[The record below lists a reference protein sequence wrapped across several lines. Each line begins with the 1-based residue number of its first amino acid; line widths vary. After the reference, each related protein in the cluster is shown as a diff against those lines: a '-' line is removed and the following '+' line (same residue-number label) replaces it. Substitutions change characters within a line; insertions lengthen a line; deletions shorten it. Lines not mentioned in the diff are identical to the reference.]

1 MEVTRHMGMNI
12 AMTTRCS
19 ISVRWQHVRV
29 VIIVVVL
36 VILSVLTHGN
46 GGTTLFD
53 ALLPR
58 V

>member
-1 MEVTRHMGMNI
+1 MGMNI

-36 VILSVLTHGN
+36 VILSVLAQGN
-46 GGTTLFD
+46 GDTTLLD